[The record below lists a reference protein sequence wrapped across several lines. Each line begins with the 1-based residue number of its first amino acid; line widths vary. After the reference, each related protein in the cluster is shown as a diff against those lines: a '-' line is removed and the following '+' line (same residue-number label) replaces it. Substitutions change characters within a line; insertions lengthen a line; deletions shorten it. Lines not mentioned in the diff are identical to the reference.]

1 MSVMPETKNPIK
13 TDNALTEEGI
23 SSLASLFDDVTRF
36 VKNHLL
42 PPQVKLEYCKPK
54 LLAQLKDGETGQLS
68 FDSFDDNSRFE
79 VTDGSGKTISPNPF
93 RQGDTPQISGPGSFT
108 VHLITQGVAN
118 QGATGTAKL
127 IKD

>member
-1 MSVMPETKNPIK
+1 MAETKNPIK

-23 SSLASLFDDVTRF
+23 SSLTSLFGEMASF
-36 VKNHLL
+36 LKKHLL

-54 LLAQLKDGETGQLS
+54 LLAELKDGESGQLS

-79 VTDGSGKTISPNPF
+79 VTDGSGKAISPTPF
-93 RQGDTPQISGPGSFT
+93 RQGDAPQIAGPGSFT
-108 VHLITQGVAN
+108 VHLTTHGVAN
-118 QGATGTAKL
+118 QGATGTVKL